1 MIQWYYQCVFISHLR
16 MCNFCV
22 YVCVCVVSFLIR
34 PQGGGN
40 ANWASQSK
48 HTVYNIHMIWHKYI
62 VSINLMTVPHTDGR
76 HYLRQ
81 LDLISL
87 CVTIVTASPFV
98 VWFKVCWKNNDI
110 LGQCHLMPLETS
122 WNHIATL
129 NCLDYA
135 ALCRQ
140 EKSEA
145 HGGTPAFAPGPSGP
159 SGPSPC
165 EACEARAVGSAGTA
179 GTGTVGTVELDRF
192 DRFDRL
198 DACRG
203 GVQGVQ
209 GGVQGVMAQES
220 HPQTIQHINI
230 YDILQ
235 HLYKYNI
242 YKIIGN
248 IILYYIMTIT
258 SHVRTIPAKLLG
270 AFLNQTSVRSKDA
283 SWLSRISTLIIS
295 RPFVERS
302 TLPVRMGCTRC
313 MSFLPLTFAA
323 SQCQEWR
330 SYSFSKEFW
339 NFQQFDVF
347 TLAPFGSICLQVTA
361 LQHFARPPV
370 RTVASQVRPLTR
382 TIPWLIHA
390 ALFLLKAVFSNVYYI
405 FL

>member
-1 MIQWYYQCVFISHLR
+1 MLQELYYGYDSRWFNDTTNVFSYHTYGCVIFVC
-16 MCNFCV
+16 M
-22 YVCVCVVSFLIR
+22 CVCVVSFLIR

-159 SGPSPC
+159 SPC

-248 IILYYIMTIT
+248 IILYYDNNIT
-258 SHVRTIPAKLLG
+258 CQNYSGEITWRIFESDFRTFQRCFVTFSNFYFDYFEALCG
-270 AFLNQTSVRSKDA
+270 AFNPAGQDGLHSLHV
-283 SWLSRISTLIIS
+283 LSATDFCSIPMSGVTLLQFLQGVLEFSTVWCFHL
-295 RPFVERS
+295 
-302 TLPVRMGCTRC
+302 
-313 MSFLPLTFAA
+313 
-323 SQCQEWR
+323 
-330 SYSFSKEFW
+330 
-339 NFQQFDVF
+339 
-347 TLAPFGSICLQVTA
+347 GSIWF
-361 LQHFARPPV
+361 HFF
-370 RTVASQVRPLTR
+370 ASYCV
-382 TIPWLIHA
+382 A
-390 ALFLLKAVFSNVYYI
+390 ALCETTCQDSGISSSPAYKDHSLVDPCCPFSAQSRVF
-405 FL
+405 

>member
-1 MIQWYYQCVFISHLR
+1 MPLDATWNILKPHCHLELPWLCSPLSSGEIRSSRRNACICSGSKWSKWSKWSKSLRSLRSPCRRQCWHRWHRHRRHCRAGPLRPLRPLGRLQRRRPGRPGRSSRRHGPKSHILR
-16 MCNFCV
+16 
-22 YVCVCVVSFLIR
+22 
-34 PQGGGN
+34 
-40 ANWASQSK
+40 QSN
-48 HTVYNIHMIWHKYI
+48 TSTSMTFYNI
-62 VSINLMTVPHTDGR
+62 N
-76 HYLRQ
+76 
-81 LDLISL
+81 
-87 CVTIVTASPFV
+87 
-98 VWFKVCWKNNDI
+98 
-110 LGQCHLMPLETS
+110 
-122 WNHIATL
+122 
-129 NCLDYA
+129 
-135 ALCRQ
+135 
-140 EKSEA
+140 
-145 HGGTPAFAPGPSGP
+145 
-159 SGPSPC
+159 
-165 EACEARAVGSAGTA
+165 
-179 GTGTVGTVELDRF
+179 
-192 DRFDRL
+192 
-198 DACRG
+198 
-203 GVQGVQ
+203 
-209 GGVQGVMAQES
+209 
-220 HPQTIQHINI
+220 INI
-230 YDILQ
+230 
-235 HLYKYNI
+235 NI

-347 TLAPFGSICLQVTA
+347 TLAPFGSISLQVTA